1 MIRKANNLSS
11 PNPQGG
17 AASRAAGL
25 YQTGHGFLSGAR
37 PRVLWDGGAQN
48 DPDPASTGT
57 QEGQSQQQSSGGQNS
72 QSTSTGQQQNTQAQ
86 QQQGQSGMERLADA
100 LRGLVNQPR
109 HGGDPFA
116 AALTLMGEN
125 HGYRDRIRELEGT
138 TNQQAEQL
146 TAYRAL
152 GEDPAALAERLR
164 RGDEAVYLQEV
175 TDLAGRVNANPR
187 VLARELQS
195 HGLTAYVRDMPAGG
209 GHPARQE
216 VHVRNQTG
224 EELGELRAYAEAH
237 LGDYMSALFPQ
248 GGQSSATTRTVPVV
262 AQRGASNTT
271 APGTNFVQERLEQR
285 RKAAAGET
293 A

>member
-1 MIRKANNLSS
+1 MIRKANNPTS

-17 AASRAAGL
+17 AASRVAGL

-37 PRVLWDGGAQN
+37 PRTLWNGGAAN
-48 DPDPASTGT
+48 DPDPASAGA
-57 QEGQSQQQSSGGQNS
+57 QGGQQPSQGQQNS
-72 QSTSTGQQQNTQAQ
+72 QGTGSGQQQNTQTQ
-86 QQQGQSGMERLADA
+86 QPQGQSDMDRLADA

-109 HGGDPFA
+109 HGGDPFQ

-125 HGYRDRIRELEGT
+125 YGYRDRIRELEGT
-138 TNQQAEQL
+138 STQQAEQL

-195 HGLTAYVRDMPAGG
+195 HGLSAYVRDIPAGG

-216 VHVRNQTG
+216 VHVRNQAG

-237 LGDYMSALFPQ
+237 LSDYVSALFPQ
-248 GGQSSATTRTVPVV
+248 GGQSSGTTRTVPVV
-262 AQRGASNTT
+262 AQRGASNTAASST
-271 APGTNFVQERLEQR
+271 SFVQERLEQR